1 MYLAKLFSSFISRD
15 LVEGR
20 ELAKKYDERYAVTS
34 SLHWISVILALP
46 SRFIGSCL

>member
-20 ELAKKYDERYAVTS
+20 ELAKKAKNMTRDMQ
-34 SLHWISVILALP
+34 
-46 SRFIGSCL
+46 